1 MKKSQFRQLVK
12 EVLSEKHLTP
22 AQKREEEK
30 IVKGLK
36 KSNPKMPGGKMY
48 AIATAKAKEVAECGM
63 PKPNS
68 SMIKGELRDL
78 IMNAS
83 LLYNAIQP
91 GKDLPAWI
99 LDHIAVATDHVH
111 SVKEHVMEWQAEHPE
126 VEQELYEAD
135 SKQYMDVEVQKYVHD
150 KMLNI
155 EVEPLFKAY
164 FEFEGEN
171 DIDLVSE
178 IEWNSDDFT
187 DKENNAIRKWV
198 DNPKNTSELL
208 EDFKEVFFEKYK
220 NSPKA

>member
-1 MKKSQFRQLVK
+1 
-12 EVLSEKHLTP
+12 
-22 AQKREEEK
+22 
-30 IVKGLK
+30 
-36 KSNPKMPGGKMY
+36 
-48 AIATAKAKEVAECGM
+48 
-63 PKPNS
+63 
-68 SMIKGELRDL
+68 
-78 IMNAS
+78 
-83 LLYNAIQP
+83 
-91 GKDLPAWI
+91 
-99 LDHIAVATDHVH
+99 
-111 SVKEHVMEWQAEHPE
+111 
-126 VEQELYEAD
+126 
-135 SKQYMDVEVQKYVHD
+135 MDVEVQKYVHD

-187 DKENNAIRKWV
+187 DKENNAIRKWL